1 MLTNDFVD
9 TAKVMSKGQVT
20 IPKDIRDVL
29 QIGPGSRVSFIVE
42 KGSVR
47 IVNSMLFAMSSLQKE
62 MQGAAEKAQLTTDES
77 VVQLVEEMR
86 REQSSK

>member
-1 MLTNDFVD
+1 MLVNDFVD

-47 IVNSMLFAMSSLQKE
+47 IVNSMLYAMSSLQKE
-62 MQGAAEKAQLTTDES
+62 MQGAAEEAQLTTDES

>member
-42 KGSVR
+42 NGSVR

-62 MQGAAEKAQLTTDES
+62 MQGAAERAQLTTDES

>member
-29 QIGPGSRVSFIVE
+29 RIGPGSRVSFIVE
-42 KGSVR
+42 NGSVR
-47 IVNSMLFAMSSLQKE
+47 IVNSMLFAMNSLQKE
-62 MQGAAEKAQLTTDES
+62 MQGTAEKAKLTTDES
-77 VVQLVEEMR
+77 VVQLVEKMR